1 IQIGNPQGDKKA
13 GAYQTTLT
21 FTAAFK

>member
-1 IQIGNPQGDKKA
+1 QGDKKA

>member
-1 IQIGNPQGDKKA
+1 GNPQGDKKA

>member
-1 IQIGNPQGDKKA
+1 NPQGDKKA

>member
-1 IQIGNPQGDKKA
+1 IGNPQGDKKA

>member
-1 IQIGNPQGDKKA
+1 QIGNPQGDKKA

>member
-1 IQIGNPQGDKKA
+1 PQGDKKA